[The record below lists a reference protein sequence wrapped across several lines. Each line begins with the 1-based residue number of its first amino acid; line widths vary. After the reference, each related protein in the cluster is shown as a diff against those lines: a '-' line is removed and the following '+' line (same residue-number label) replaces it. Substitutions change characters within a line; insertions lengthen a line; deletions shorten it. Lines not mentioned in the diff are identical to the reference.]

1 MFSAGQTCIQ
11 RRWAL
16 RGNSLKR
23 RMMRVVTLSLLGG
36 TSLLPLLGQSAFA
49 REDTVAQAA
58 NAGKQT
64 MAAEADPSF
73 EVATIRPSDP
83 NHPITEIPI
92 GHRIVFS
99 GATVR
104 FLMAFIYNVHDKQ
117 IVGAPAWLGTEQ
129 FDIEGVANTPGAPNL
144 PQLKIML
151 QKLLADRFQLRFHRG
166 TREMAAY
173 VLSVAKDRAK
183 LDPSSE
189 DSSTIGSFLGRP
201 GRGMTGRNLTM
212 VDFAR
217 LLQSGI
223 LDRPVVDRTSLRGRY
238 DFLLTWTPDESQFT
252 QVGARIPP
260 PTESADAPPG
270 LFTAIQEQL
279 GLRLTAEKTRVE
291 VLAIDSIERP
301 TAN

>member
-23 RMMRVVTLSLLGG
+23 RMLRVVTLSLLGG

-104 FLMAFIYNVHDKQ
+104 FLMAFIYDVHDKQ

-183 LDPSSE
+183 LDPSSD
-189 DSSTIGSFLGRP
+189 DSSIIGSFLGRP
-201 GRGMTGRNLTM
+201 SRGMKGRNLTM

-238 DFLLTWTPDESQFT
+238 DFLLKWTPDESQFT